1 MACIAPTT
9 PVSSTIVSTA
19 TFTTVTPTLAT
30 SVLCIYS
37 DWTNWTSCT
46 VTCGQG
52 AQTRA
57 RNIVAGYCTEP
68 LSDTRLCQ
76 MEPCPCIFT
85 QDIYVST
92 FQKLPPANSK
102 YIKIE
107 EECLPTHEIY

>member
-1 MACIAPTT
+1 
-9 PVSSTIVSTA
+9 
-19 TFTTVTPTLAT
+19 LAT

-107 EECLPTHEIY
+107 EECFPTHEIY